1 MAMREGDRDSHFGC
15 EETRNGI
22 KHGEGDVLCERNI
35 TSPERF

>member
-1 MAMREGDRDSHFGC
+1 MRKGDRDSHFGC

-22 KHGEGDVLCERNI
+22 KHGEGDVLLAENI